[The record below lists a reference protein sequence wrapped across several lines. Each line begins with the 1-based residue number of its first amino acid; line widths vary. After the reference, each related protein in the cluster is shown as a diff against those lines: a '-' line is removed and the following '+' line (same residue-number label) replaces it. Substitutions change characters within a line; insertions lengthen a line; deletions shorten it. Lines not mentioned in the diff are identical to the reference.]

1 MIASDQSFALLAVIA
16 LSAAFGYW
24 IDSTPWGKR
33 IPGILVAIVIPMA
46 LRSGGIL
53 PGEAPLYDALGR
65 FLIPLAVPLV
75 LFQADFRRIYRLAG
89 PMLLI
94 FALGTVATL
103 AAVSLGVTV
112 FDLGPDAA
120 AFAAVLAA
128 SDIGGSSNLIAVSQI
143 VDWASPASLPVALA
157 ADALA
162 GTTYWLIILALPMAP
177 FLRRLYRSPIMD
189 DVERNKDAPTMLSTP
204 SSSAHMM
211 VNFGASALIVA
222 LAMALAERL
231 GAPHL
236 SILVISGV
244 ALLVANLVPRFFRA
258 DRSAEEAGMIL
269 IYLFMPVI
277 GALTDLR
284 SLTSTSLNV
293 VGFAMTIVFT
303 HLLLMGVM
311 AKLFSFD
318 IAETLIASCA
328 GILGPPS
335 TVATAAT
342 FDWRTLV
349 VPGFM
354 CAVLGNAI
362 ANFIGVAVYRAVLA
376 LH

>member
-1 MIASDQSFALLAVIA
+1 VIASDQSFALLAVIA

-33 IPGILVAIVIPMA
+33 VPGILVAIVIPMA
-46 LRSGGIL
+46 LRTGGIL

-103 AAVSLGVTV
+103 AAVFLGVAV

-120 AFAAVLAA
+120 AFAAVLSA

-189 DVERNKDAPTMLSTP
+189 DVEHDKDAPTMLSAP

-222 LAMALAERL
+222 LSMALAERL
-231 GAPHL
+231 GAPHM

-284 SLTSTSLNV
+284 SLTTTSLNV
-293 VGFAMTIVFT
+293 VGFAMTIVLT

-311 AKLFSFD
+311 AKLFRFD

-342 FDWRTLV
+342 FDWRALV